1 MRCFFRL
8 SLLVFGIVL
17 ARPVSADT
25 LLTFYDG
32 STVVGTGSV
41 PGVVTLDGLTF
52 DFSSLGLMTMSS
64 VGGPEFACGDDG
76 SPVTAQNIINQNASC
91 PAVEGIG
98 NPYGQDYF
106 WMLTGNEGDGLALAL
121 VDYTAYSYA
130 PHGLQDSGASAVE
143 SQYLPGVLSVENG
156 AYSGY
161 WTVQS
166 APEPG
171 DFGLMLLGL
180 GWLMRK
186 GMSLSRRL

>member
-1 MRCFFRL
+1 MRSFFPL
-8 SLLVFGIVL
+8 SLLVFGIVF
-17 ARPVSADT
+17 ARPVSADSI
-25 LLTFYDG
+25 LTFYEG

-52 DFSSLGLMTMSS
+52 DFSSLGIMMMSS
-64 VGGPEFACGDDG
+64 VGGPELACGDDG
-76 SPVTAQNIINQNASC
+76 SPVSAQNIINQNASC

-98 NPYGQDYF
+98 SPYGQEYF

-130 PHGLQDSGASAVE
+130 PYGLQDSGASAVE
-143 SQYLPGVLSVENG
+143 SQYLPGVFSVQNSV
-156 AYSGY
+156 YSGY

-171 DFGLMLLGL
+171 ACGLMLVGL
-180 GWLMRK
+180 GWLVRK
-186 GMSLSRRL
+186 RISLSRRC